1 MENKYFISAFI
12 EAAKNPM
19 FQHRWM
25 PAETWAELVNHYY
38 KPPINLLLDSK
49 QLLTAI
55 ARTKWF
61 QTALETTGL
70 VDEDLSIYK
79 NRYRPYGGKQ
89 IYCFYSAPSGAKPTA
104 AEKNWFNY
112 INYAEDFLKTR
123 VTRTNTLQLTTNI
136 PAKADLNLTRKR
148 KKPQTQENNESEW
161 NASKPLEENKVS
173 P

>member
-49 QLLTAI
+49 HLLTAI

-79 NRYRPYGGKQ
+79 NRYRPYGGKANLLLLFCSKWSQ
-89 IYCFYSAPSGAKPTA
+89 
-104 AEKNWFNY
+104 
-112 INYAEDFLKTR
+112 
-123 VTRTNTLQLTTNI
+123 TN
-136 PAKADLNLTRKR
+136 
-148 KKPQTQENNESEW
+148 S
-161 NASKPLEENKVS
+161 
-173 P
+173 